1 MELSEANK
9 ITENNLPA
17 SIREK
22 VSSYPSMSKTVVNLR
37 NALKK
42 EDVAINEIENILRQD
57 PGLSANILRLANSA
71 HFGLSSKVR
80 ALKKAIMILGLKRFE
95 QILISAYMNKTM
107 DKVVEGYNM
116 PSGELWLHSIAVATT
131 AEALAKFLK
140 IADLDDVFIPALL
153 HDLGKLVLGE
163 FVKKESKQIES
174 IVAKGESL
182 VRAEYM
188 VLGTDHAEI
197 GALILRKW
205 LFPIGIVN
213 AVRWHHVPEYLSE
226 TDNCLKDLR
235 MQSDIVYISNLICH
249 SEGGCNAGGSKLPK
263 LPSAMLKRLG
273 ITLDQYEV
281 IAEKARIWMNR
292 LSDTLSFQ

>member
-1 MELSEANK
+1 VELSEAKK
-9 ITENNLPA
+9 ITEKKVPA

-22 VSSYPSMSKTVVNLR
+22 VSSYPSMSQTVVKLR
-37 NALKK
+37 NVLKK
-42 EDVAINEIENILRQD
+42 EDVAINEIENILRHD
-57 PGLSANILRLANSA
+57 PGLSTNILRLANSA
-71 HFGLSSKVR
+71 HFGLSLKVGS
-80 ALKKAIMILGLKRFE
+80 LKKAIMILGLKRFE
-95 QILISAYMNKTM
+95 QIAISAYMNKTM

-116 PSGELWLHSIAVATT
+116 PSGALWLHSIAVATT

-140 IADLDDVFIPALL
+140 IVDIDDVFIPALL

-163 FVKKESKQIES
+163 FVKKESKLIES

-205 LFPIGIVN
+205 LFPVGIVN
-213 AVRWHHVPEYLSE
+213 AVRWHHDPEYLSE

-235 MQSDIVYISNLICH
+235 MQSDIVYISNLICN
-249 SEGGCNAGGSKLPK
+249 SEGGSCAGGGKLPK

-273 ITLDQYEV
+273 ITLNQFEV
-281 IAEKARIWMNR
+281 FTEKAHVWMNK